1 MKARDIWIVLI
12 PHIYQACSAF
22 ELHESQDSYVYGP
35 MHLWMMRS
43 FYMLQCQ
50 KDEHSCHPPCP
61 EIIIHLAY
69 FMVLSINV
77 QLTLPPS

>member
-1 MKARDIWIVLI
+1 MGNAPFICYTTCRCGPGAYGLLLS

-22 ELHESQDSYVYGP
+22 ELHESQDSYEYGP

-50 KDEHSCHPPCP
+50 KDEHSCHPPMP
-61 EIIIHLAY
+61 
-69 FMVLSINV
+69 
-77 QLTLPPS
+77 